1 MAPFGRAVHEEVS
14 PEAGAGG
21 RGLWESQRLPSVR
34 MVRGIWRKR
43 VDSLRSRAV
52 ARVLN
57 LDSLRSS
64 LTGYDKLLSFV
75 FCMFLIN

>member
-14 PEAGAGG
+14 SEAGAGA
-21 RGLWESQRLPSVR
+21 RGLWEGQRLRAV
-34 MVRGIWRKR
+34 WRDWDLEER

-64 LTGYDKLLSFV
+64 LFGYDKLLSFV
-75 FCMFLIN
+75 F